1 MADSIKLLLRLL
13 YEPAPAM
20 SDILDRSTLL
30 YASLSVV
37 AVSLALQR
45 GAANWIRL
53 PFYGPLLVLAV
64 VYVPGLLALCGLLGR
79 LGGFVVSFRRD
90 YSPLLTCTAMAWA
103 AANLPLALAGWT
115 KAAGLG
121 REAVQLA

>member
-37 AVSLALQR
+37 AVSL
-45 GAANWIRL
+45 
-53 PFYGPLLVLAV
+53 PVAV
-64 VYVPGLLALCGLLGR
+64 
-79 LGGFVVSFRRD
+79 
-90 YSPLLTCTAMAWA
+90 
-103 AANLPLALAGWT
+103 PLAAM
-115 KAAGLG
+115 
-121 REAVQLA
+121 